1 MKMKFFC
8 LECDL
13 PTIIETEISEKNIYE
28 LTCNQGHKKNYIVQI
43 QKFELLYELAAYAL
57 LDGYTREAVSGF
69 AVAVERLHEYCI
81 QILLIKNSVSKENR
95 DKTFKMVSRMSERQL
110 GAFYY
115 LYLNEFKEPPQ
126 PIPDTR
132 TKFRNNVTHNGEIP
146 TYEKTIE
153 YAEYIFNYIIRL
165 LKKIRSIENIDHYEL
180 EYYGDYQMPTVFM
193 EETQK
198 GNPPT
203 GMCVIS
209 MIGTNRGNRD
219 FSDKNFKIQ
228 FEQLKERERWL
239 YN

>member
-1 MKMKFFC
+1 MKMRLSC
-8 LECDL
+8 IECDL
-13 PTIIETEISEKNIYE
+13 PTILETEISEKNVYE
-28 LTCNQGHKKNYIVQI
+28 LTCNNGHKKNYIVQI

-69 AVAVERLHEYCI
+69 AVAVERLHEYCM

-115 LYLNEFKEPPQ
+115 LYLSEFKEPPEQ
-126 PIPDTR
+126 IQGER
-132 TKFRNNVTHNGEIP
+132 VKFRNNVTHNGEIP
-146 TYEKTIE
+146 TYEKTLE

-165 LKKIRSIENIDHYEL
+165 LKKIRSIENIDQYEL
-180 EYYGDYQMPTVFM
+180 QYYRDYQMPTRVK
-193 EETQK
+193 EETLK

-203 GMCVIS
+203 GMGVIT
-209 MIGTNRGNRD
+209 MIGTSYGNWD
-219 FSDKNFKIQ
+219 YSDKNFKDQ
-228 FEQLKERERWL
+228 FEQLKKRERWL